1 MLINRHFKQS
11 LHMQLESLKC
21 CYNSKRTGEFRAKV
35 RRSSLQSD
43 KRPVRPAYPFRKLR
57 QYCRTV
63 RVRVCVLRKRS
74 PKALPAPCRRG
85 SLFGL
90 GGHSDGH
97 RIEPA
102 KTAGPYSGRPNVR
115 PLPGAVS
122 AAFAGGGISRFSV
135 VLPDSAY
142 TRECV
147 FPYAF
152 PFFRSI

>member
-57 QYCRTV
+57 QYRRTV
-63 RVRVCVLRKRS
+63 RVRVRGLRKRS

-115 PLPGAVS
+115 PLSGAVS
-122 AAFAGGGISRFSV
+122 AAFAGGGIPRFSV
-135 VLPDSAY
+135 VLPDSAH